1 MTGKE
6 AYQVLINKSSYYT
19 SEKCYEYKDFFV
31 FKLKPKN
38 EEEKIIMFDCLYC
51 VEKKT
56 SKVYP
61 FLPPN
66 YSKDQLLARREIK
79 DFK

>member
-6 AYQVLINKSSYYT
+6 AYQILINKGKYYV
-19 SEKCYEYKDFFV
+19 SEKCYEHKDFFV
-31 FKLKPKN
+31 FKRKT
-38 EEEKIIMFDCLYC
+38 EGVYDALYC